1 MGWSRI
7 AQELIEEGIL
17 MERLDWRNCKNIE
30 FVGDIKANYDYIIEL
45 VDMPFEKGQTII
57 FDTEEGISKICK
69 VDRVRGMKIF
79 LIAEEEI

>member
-17 MERLDWRNCKNIE
+17 VERLNWKNCKNIE
-30 FVGDIKANYDYIIEL
+30 FVGDIKADYDYIIEL

-57 FDTEEGISKICK
+57 FDSQDNISKICK

-79 LIAEEEI
+79 LIVEEEM

>member
-17 MERLDWRNCKNIE
+17 MERLNWKNCKNIE
-30 FVGDIKANYDYIIEL
+30 FIGDIKAIYDYLIEL
-45 VDMPFEKGQTII
+45 VDVPFEKGQTIKL
-57 FDTEEGISKICK
+57 DTEEGLSKICK